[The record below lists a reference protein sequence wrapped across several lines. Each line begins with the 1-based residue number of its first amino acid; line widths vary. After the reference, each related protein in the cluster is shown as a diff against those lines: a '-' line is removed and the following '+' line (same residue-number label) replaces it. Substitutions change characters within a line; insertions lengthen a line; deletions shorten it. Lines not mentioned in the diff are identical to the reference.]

1 MINSLTSFRFITAFI
16 VFLFHCNMHL
26 HWRVGIKFIDKFYEH
41 GASFMTGF
49 FVLSGFIMTHVYQNT
64 DFTKR
69 INIFNYYIKRFAK
82 IYPAYIIATIL
93 YFCIFHNWSGSEFVR
108 IIVNDIFLTQ
118 AFFASMFNLGM
129 NGGTWSLTVE
139 MFLYFLFP
147 FLIILLNKNGK
158 ISLILGGGDCTA
170 RHHQCYIKSSG

>member
-1 MINSLTSFRFITAFI
+1 MI
-16 VFLFHCNMHL
+16 
-26 HWRVGIKFIDKFYEH
+26 
-41 GASFMTGF
+41 GF

-82 IYPAYIIATIL
+82 IYPVYIIATIL

-147 FLIILLNKNGK
+147 FLMILLNKNGK
-158 ISLILGGGDCTA
+158 VSLILGGDCTA
-170 RHHQCYIKSSG
+170 RHYQCYIKSSG